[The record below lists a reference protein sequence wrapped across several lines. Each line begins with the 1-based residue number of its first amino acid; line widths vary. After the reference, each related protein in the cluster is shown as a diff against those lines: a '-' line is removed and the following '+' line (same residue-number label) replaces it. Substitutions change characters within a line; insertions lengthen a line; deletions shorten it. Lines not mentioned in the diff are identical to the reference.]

1 MDLHADWH
9 ETFTALQSAAAK
21 DVTTIGGLHPST
33 KTELAL
39 PGSLGGLIG
48 SFWHN
53 LIGVGKA
60 VMWPM
65 ATR

>member
-1 MDLHADWH
+1 MTLVMNLHANWH
-9 ETFTALQSAAAK
+9 ETFAAFQTATAK
-21 DVTTIGGLHPST
+21 DVTTISGLHPST

-53 LIGVGKA
+53 LVGGGKA
-60 VMWPM
+60 VV
-65 ATR
+65 

>member
-1 MDLHADWH
+1 MDLHAHWH
-9 ETFTALQSAAAK
+9 ETLAAFQTAAAK
-21 DVTTIGGLHPST
+21 DVTTISGLHPST
-33 KTELAL
+33 ETELAL

-53 LIGVGKA
+53 LVGGGKA

-65 ATR
+65 AMG